1 MQKISNNKCKYT
13 VYMLITYIL
22 YIDLN
27 KYVKLNAKR

>member
-22 YIDLN
+22 YIDF
-27 KYVKLNAKR
+27 KQVCQTKC